1 MQMLSKNMNS
11 QIEYKYEEKLTS
23 AQRTSAW
30 LCRIG
35 LWILMVV
42 VLFPIILVLTTSVI
56 KGNSFTTTLLPSSIT
71 FDNYKKVLTEM
82 GFTTWLWN
90 SLKVCTSVA
99 VIQLAL
105 TIPAGFAFSKIR
117 FKGRSKGLMFLLI
130 LQMFPTSMALPAM
143 LSVVYKM
150 NGMDSL
156 LWLVLIQCGG
166 SAYNV
171 WLMKGNMDSIP
182 DELIEAAYVDGA
194 TTFQTFIK
202 IVLPLIKNMLLVI
215 FLFAFIN
222 AYSEVIYTLAL
233 LKDQGTWTM
242 SVGLYSF
249 VNKSDGVCWT
259 EYSAAAILA
268 SLPIVIIFM
277 ALQKF
282 IASGLTAGAVKG

>member
-1 MQMLSKNMNS
+1 MQMLSKNTNS

-23 AQRTSAW
+23 AQRTNAW

-35 LWILMVV
+35 LWILMII
-42 VLFPIILVLTTSVI
+42 VLFPILLVLTTSVI
-56 KGNSFTTTLLPSSIT
+56 KGNSFTTSLLPSSIT
-71 FDNYKKVLTEM
+71 FDNYKKVLTDM

-90 SLKVCTSVA
+90 SLKVCFSVSI
-99 VIQLAL
+99 IQLAL

-143 LSVVYKM
+143 LSVVYRM

-156 LWLVLIQCGG
+156 IWLVLIQCGG

-194 TTFQTFIK
+194 TTFQTFVK

-249 VNKSDGVCWT
+249 INKSDGVVWT

-277 ALQKF
+277 SLQKF

>member
-1 MQMLSKNMNS
+1 MQMSKNNDV
-11 QIEYKYEEKLTS
+11 KYEPYVDRLTP
-23 AQRTSAW
+23 AQKTSAW

-35 LWILMVV
+35 LWILMII
-42 VLFPIILVLTTSVI
+42 VLFPILLVLTTSVI
-56 KGNSFTTTLLPSSIT
+56 KGNSFTTSVFPKTFTLV
-71 FDNYKKVLTEM
+71 NYKKVFTEM
-82 GFTTWLWN
+82 GFTTWVWN
-90 SLKVCTSVA
+90 SLKVCTTIA
-99 VIQLAL
+99 VVQLLL

-143 LSVVYKM
+143 LSIVYKF
-150 NGMDSL
+150 NGIDSL

-171 WLMKGNMDSIP
+171 WLMKGNMDGIP
-182 DELIEAAYVDGA
+182 DDLVEAAYVDGA
-194 TTFQTFIK
+194 TTFQTFIQ
-202 IVLPLIKNMLLVI
+202 IILPLIKNMLLVI

-222 AYSEVIYTLAL
+222 AYSEIIYTTAII
-233 LKDQGTWTM
+233 KDQAKWTM
-242 SVGLYSF
+242 SIGLYSF
-249 VNKSDGVCWT
+249 VNKSQGICWT

-282 IASGLTAGAVKG
+282 IATGLTAGSVKG